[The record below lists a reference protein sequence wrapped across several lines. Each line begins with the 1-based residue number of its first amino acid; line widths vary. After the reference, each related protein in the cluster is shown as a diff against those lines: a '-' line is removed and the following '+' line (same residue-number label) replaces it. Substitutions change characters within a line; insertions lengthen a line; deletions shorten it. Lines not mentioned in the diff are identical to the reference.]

1 MSTLCYILRAL
12 KEGERKPEGLHEQ
25 IELNRLFY
33 QKQTYKTKQWMQEA
47 ERFLDS
53 LDFQPL

>member
-33 QKQTYKTKQWMQEA
+33 QKQTYKTKQ
-47 ERFLDS
+47 
-53 LDFQPL
+53 